1 MDPPEAVVID
11 VGLAELFP
19 PSEAESFKSADAAGT
34 LATMAPEVIRGS
46 FNATRFTG
54 GLALSPAFAGFGAG
68 FWDGFRAGFDG
79 FWIGFHCFFGGF
91 LLLSERRGLIS
102 EAKCDVWS
110 LGCCLYALLCT
121 RPRRLKDSVE
131 ETTAEARSASKTHR
145 KTARTTA
152 RKACETGGKPG
163 PRGGENM
170 VKAV

>member
-68 FWDGFRAGFDG
+68 FWDGFRAGAWNWTARMAFS
-79 FWIGFHCFFGGF
+79 WF
-91 LLLSERRGLIS
+91 LLVFFFF
-102 EAKCDVWS
+102 DVF
-110 LGCCLYALLCT
+110 
-121 RPRRLKDSVE
+121 
-131 ETTAEARSASKTHR
+131 
-145 KTARTTA
+145 
-152 RKACETGGKPG
+152 
-163 PRGGENM
+163 
-170 VKAV
+170 